1 MSDTEYKIITG
12 KVHKFGDNINT
23 DLIIPATHLVTTDEN
38 ELGSHLMEGE
48 DPQFR
53 AKVTEGDIIVG
64 GKDFGSGSSRE
75 HAPLAIK
82 GGGISCVIA
91 ASFARIFFR
100 NCINVGLVVVE
111 SPEISESTNDGDEL
125 RVDLKEGKVENLTSG
140 SSFSIAQ
147 YPEFMEKIIN
157 AGGLINYLIQT
168 GA

>member
-1 MSDTEYKIITG
+1 MSDTEYKTITG

-23 DLIIPATHLVTTDEN
+23 DLIIPATHLVTTDEI

-48 DPQFR
+48 DPHFR
-53 AKVTEGDIIVG
+53 AKVNEGDILVG

-91 ASFARIFFR
+91 ESFARIFFR

-111 SPEISESTNDGDEL
+111 SPEISKSTNDGDEL
-125 RVDLKEGKVENLTSG
+125 CVDLKEGKVDNLTSG
-140 SSFSIAQ
+140 NSFSIAP